1 VQAGDSLWR
10 IAREHDTRPGEI
22 ASLNGL
28 SVNAPLRL
36 GQALKIPGRYNGQG
50 AQAASPSPV
59 SAPAAQAPPAQP
71 AAASAKAS
79 SRPEPAAYTPQSA
92 PSTPATVPPVQ
103 FDPEFEEGI
112 AGNVPGATPPPAT
125 GPSVGQPRPSTPP
138 PAAPIARPT
147 VEPEAPKVA
156 VAPSRLERPLTP
168 AERRRL
174 AQIPSRGERWTTSM
188 FGVAKRYLGVRYRWG
203 GTSPRGFDCS
213 GFMQYVFARVG
224 VALPRTTFDMFAAGA
239 PVPTAELQAGDLVF
253 FQTVSPG
260 PSHAGIYLGDGR
272 FIHSSSGYRG
282 VTITAMS
289 MPYYQARYLGA
300 RRF

>member
-1 VQAGDSLWR
+1 VYVVQAGDSLWR
-10 IAREHDTRPGEI
+10 IARAHDTRPDEI

-28 SVNAPLRL
+28 RVNAPLRL
-36 GQALKIPGRYNGQG
+36 GLALKIPGRHTSQG
-50 AQAASPSPV
+50 AQAGQSRDDGERRQAASPPPS
-59 SAPAAQAPPAQP
+59 AAQAA
-71 AAASAKAS
+71 
-79 SRPEPAAYTPQSA
+79 TPSQSA

-103 FDPEFEEGI
+103 SDSEFEEGI

-125 GPSVGQPRPSTPP
+125 GPSVIAPRPSTAQ
-138 PAAPIARPT
+138 PAAPIATPT
-147 VEPEAPKVA
+147 VEPEAPKVV
-156 VAPSRLERPLTP
+156 VAPSRLERPLTA

-282 VTITAMS
+282 VTITPMS
-289 MPYYQARYLGA
+289 TPYYQARYLGA